1 MACVGI
7 LNSLDLHQLVHT
19 VITGEWVFFPHFV
32 VVVVEFSA
40 VWSCMMCDGCYSLTV
55 ELNAEIGKIAQFCFL
70 GTTADEILHV
80 KIPVFPVDGD
90 PTVLL
95 C

>member
-1 MACVGI
+1 
-7 LNSLDLHQLVHT
+7 
-19 VITGEWVFFPHFV
+19 
-32 VVVVEFSA
+32 
-40 VWSCMMCDGCYSLTV
+40 MCDGCYSLTV